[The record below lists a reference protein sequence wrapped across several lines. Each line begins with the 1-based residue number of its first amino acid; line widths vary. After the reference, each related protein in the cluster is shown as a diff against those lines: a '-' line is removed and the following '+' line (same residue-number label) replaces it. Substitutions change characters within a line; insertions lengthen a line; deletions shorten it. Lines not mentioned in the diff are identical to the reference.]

1 MKAATLAGEHAGVSS
16 LQQLAQQTVEQWS
29 DLCQRFLDQQRREI
43 LAGVPEPEKLQENR
57 AALKLMLRFARALYL
72 TASDPDYP
80 DHHVSGELRGRRLQ
94 LEHSWRMIHDPMPEA
109 EADQLLK
116 QVFPE

>member
-1 MKAATLAGEHAGVSS
+1 MNAVTLTREGARDSS
-16 LQQLAQQTVEQWS
+16 LQQIAQQTVEQWS
-29 DLCQRFLDQQRREI
+29 GLCQRFLDRQRHEI
-43 LAGVPEPEKLQENR
+43 LERVPSPENLQEHR

-72 TASDPDYP
+72 TACDPDYP
-80 DHHVSGELRGRRLQ
+80 DGPLTSELHGRLLQ
-94 LEHSWRMIHDPMPEA
+94 LEHSWRMIHDPLPEA

>member
-1 MKAATLAGEHAGVSS
+1 MSAVTLKREDAGDSS
-16 LQQLAQQTVEQWS
+16 LPQIAQQAVEQWS
-29 DLCQRFLDQQRREI
+29 GLCQRFLDRQRHEI
-43 LAGVPEPEKLQENR
+43 LERVPPPESLQEHR

-72 TASDPDYP
+72 TACDPDYP
-80 DHHVSGELRGRRLQ
+80 DRHLASELRGRLLQ
-94 LEHSWRMIHDPMPEA
+94 LEHSWRMIHEPLPEA